1 MNTARIFNQP
11 NAAPARST
19 GFAEGTVRHI
29 LQLEG
34 LALLIAACAGYA
46 LVNGSWSLFAW
57 LFLAPDLAMLGYL
70 VNRPVG
76 TAAYNTMHSTVG
88 PVALGLAGL
97 SLARPLH
104 VALALVWAAH
114 IGFDRMLGFGL
125 KYPTAFGDSHLGPFG
140 RTQLDG

>member
-1 MNTARIFNQP
+1 MNTARNFNQP
-11 NAAPARST
+11 TAATGRRT

-34 LALLIAACAGYA
+34 LALLIAACTGYA
-46 LVNGSWSLFAW
+46 MVHGSWSLFAL

-70 VNRPVG
+70 ANRPIG
-76 TAAYNTMHSTVG
+76 TAAYNAVHSTIG
-88 PVALGLAGL
+88 PVALALAGMAL
-97 SLARPLH
+97 GRPVD
-104 VALALVWAAH
+104 VALALIWVAH

-140 RTQLDG
+140 KSPSDG